1 MKHLY
6 KDGYRGVTVAVLYV
20 LWMVYDNYHTFSHL
34 SKKNDSPAGLDAG
47 LSVNLCFGLIAI

>member
-20 LWMVYDNYHTFSHL
+20 LWMVYDNYPTLVFVSVQ
-34 SKKNDSPAGLDAG
+34 KKTTALRA
-47 LSVNLCFGLIAI
+47 